1 MIARRWA
8 PSLLW
13 TVIIFTFTSIPDP
26 GTAGFRIAGLD
37 KAIHASLYAV
47 LAVLSARA
55 LSPARQDGRLPRAR
69 ALLGL
74 LLGILALGAVD
85 EWHQQFIAGRSMEL
99 LDWLA
104 DGVGAAGGLLAF
116 VLNRRRSVE
125 YSR

>member
-1 MIARRWA
+1 VIARRWA

-13 TVIIFTFTSIPDP
+13 TVVIFTFTSIPDP
-26 GTAGFRIAGLD
+26 DVGGLRIAGLD

-55 LSPARQDGRLPRAR
+55 LRPARRGDRLPRAL

-74 LLGILALGAVD
+74 LLAMLLLAAFD
-85 EWHQQFIAGRSMEL
+85 EWHQQFIPGRSMEL

-104 DGVGAAGGLLAF
+104 DGIGAIGGLLAF
-116 VLNRRRSVE
+116 VFNRRRSVE
-125 YSR
+125 FSR